1 MNRNART
8 LALAVLS
15 LSATLAH
22 AQTDE
27 PQQPTRRPPARETL
41 ETRYPGTTFGTPAPT
56 PWPGVFEVR
65 MGPRT
70 VYTDATGRYFLFG
83 HLVDLTAQRD
93 LTEERERAS
102 HRIDFSALPLADAI
116 RTVRGDGSRV
126 VAVFSDPDCPF
137 CRRLEAELGKVA
149 NLTVHTFLF
158 PIASLHPKARDRAIH
173 VWCSGDRAK
182 AWQGLMTTGTNPKAR
197 TCAHPI
203 DRNIALAN
211 RLRIEGT
218 PTLIAADGRLLQGA
232 ATAAQIEAWLERT
245 VASAHTDVPKEVR
258 P

>member
-1 MNRNART
+1 MNRRSTAF
-8 LALAVLS
+8 A
-15 LSATLAH
+15 LSALCLSASLAH

-27 PQQPTRRPPARETL
+27 PPQTTPRPPARETL
-41 ETRYPGTTFGTPAPT
+41 ETRYPGVTFGTPAPT
-56 PWPGVFEVR
+56 PWRGVFEVR

-70 VYTDATGRYFLFG
+70 VYTDPTGRYFLFG

-102 HRIDFSALPLADAI
+102 HRIEFTTLPLADAF

-126 VAVFSDPDCPF
+126 IAVFSDPDCPF
-137 CRRLEAELGKVA
+137 CKRLEVELAKVT

-158 PIASLHPKARDRAIH
+158 PIASLHPKARERAIR
-173 VWCSGDRAK
+173 VWCARDRSM
-182 AWQGLMTTGTNPKAR
+182 AWQILMATDTPPKAR
-197 TCAHPI
+197 TCAHPV

-211 RLRIEGT
+211 RLRIDGT
-218 PTLIAADGRLLQGA
+218 PTLIATDGRVLQGA
-232 ATAAQIEAWLERT
+232 ANAAQIEAWLERT
-245 VASAHTDVPKEVR
+245 VASAHTDVRKELR

>member
-15 LSATLAH
+15 LVASLAH

-27 PQQPTRRPPARETL
+27 PQANAPRAPARETL
-41 ETRYPGTTFGTPAPT
+41 ETRYPGVTFGTPTPT

-70 VYTDATGRYFLFG
+70 VYTDSTGRYMLFG
-83 HLVDLTAQRD
+83 HLVVMTAQRD
-93 LTEERERAS
+93 LTEERERTS
-102 HRIDFSALPLADAI
+102 HRIDFSSLPLADAL
-116 RTVRGDGSRV
+116 RFVRGDGSRV
-126 VAVFSDPDCPF
+126 IAVFSDPDCPY
-137 CRRLEAELGKVA
+137 CRRLEAELAKVS
-149 NLTVHTFLF
+149 NVTVHTFLY
-158 PIASLHPKARDRAIH
+158 PIASLHPRARSHAIGVWCARDRNTAWQILMAT
-173 VWCSGDRAK
+173 GTPAK
-182 AWQGLMTTGTNPKAR
+182 ARN
-197 TCAHPI
+197 CAHPI

-218 PTLIAADGRLLQGA
+218 PTLIAADGRVLQGA
-232 ATAAQIEAWLERT
+232 ANAAQIEAWLERT
-245 VASAHTDVPKEVR
+245 VASAHTDVPKELR